1 MCRNSLKN
9 TGIEHNE
16 IKRLNSHQRSEQ
28 KWNDLQ
34 LPPTPTFNTVFVSSM
49 VNAFNVMCRLCHN
62 LIYHLNLN
70 ICSKIDFVQMTNFVI
85 HFVVSSSSFCVF
97 FSFWNFVFEFSVSE
111 RNVKKWRKKE
121 RGKEK
126 RRGSFHS
133 IKWNR
138 SSERATRSKTAATTT
153 TAPTKIVT
161 TTKAAAAATTEQ
173 KFHKTELVSKRSTNI
188 STYSYENLNDT

>member
-28 KWNDLQ
+28 KLNDLQ

-70 ICSKIDFVQMTNFVI
+70 ICLKIDFVQMTNFVI

-111 RNVKKWRKKE
+111 RNVKKWRKKKE
-121 RGKEK
+121 RKRKEEAASIRSSGIDQVRE
-126 RRGSFHS
+126 RREIKQQQQQPQHRRKPWQRQRQQQPQQQQRNKNS
-133 IKWNR
+133 IKPN
-138 SSERATRSKTAATTT
+138 
-153 TAPTKIVT
+153 
-161 TTKAAAAATTEQ
+161 
-173 KFHKTELVSKRSTNI
+173 
-188 STYSYENLNDT
+188 